1 MNEEKSS
8 YYCLIDCLDFEFM
21 SFSYDY
27 IDYI

>member
-1 MNEEKSS
+1 MNEEKGS
-8 YYCLIDCLDFEFM
+8 YYCLIDSLDFEFM